1 MAIVKGKMREIR
13 EAIKEITPIEPRIKD
28 HRSSRNISII
38 FRGEVP
44 DDDTCRKIEEALKKR
59 SKVVSHKFKES
70 KFVCFLVHLWNKKQ
84 ASDSEIEYNLILLS

>member
-1 MAIVKGKMREIR
+1 MAIVKGKIREIR
-13 EAIKEITPIEPRIKD
+13 EAIKEITQIEPVIVA
-28 HRSSRNISII
+28 HRNSRNISII

-70 KFVCFLVHLWNKKQ
+70 KFVCFLFHL
-84 ASDSEIEYNLILLS
+84 